1 MSENKGHPHQL
12 QSRREGYH
20 AAWQVKR
27 QEAAA
32 AANSPHRIK
41 AAAEL
46 LPEEQPKLDA
56 VDVEEQEE
64 LAHKFAAAIP
74 AMPSSLARELSHM
87 SLAAGIG
94 NCSPSILQ
102 LDACNT
108 FEVADSYQCYFV
120 PVVTPPVQTFG
131 QTGAHAPGYRYRYV
145 WCHGT
150 DINTA
155 ALILK
160 ELQVRPTMPGSG
172 INTGSEIDFPAVA
185 FYCQASVG
193 EFDLHSVQT
202 AVAKELRISKGLQG
216 MLIMGECHTV
226 QPHLKVSWSDTVE
239 ESRLCFR
246 RGAIR
251 TKDRWAF
258 NAAFTRIRG
267 FVVPLPL

>member
-1 MSENKGHPHQL
+1 MQ
-12 QSRREGYH
+12 
-20 AAWQVKR
+20 
-27 QEAAA
+27 
-32 AANSPHRIK
+32 
-41 AAAEL
+41 
-46 LPEEQPKLDA
+46 
-56 VDVEEQEE
+56 
-64 LAHKFAAAIP
+64 
-74 AMPSSLARELSHM
+74 
-87 SLAAGIG
+87 
-94 NCSPSILQ
+94 
-102 LDACNT
+102 
-108 FEVADSYQCYFV
+108 
-120 PVVTPPVQTFG
+120 TPPAPTVG
-131 QTGAHAPGYRYRYV
+131 QTGAHAPGYRYSYV

-150 DINTA
+150 DISTA

-202 AVAKELRISKGLQG
+202 AVAKELRISKGLEG

-226 QPHLKVSWSDTVE
+226 QSHLKVSWSDTVE

-251 TKDRWAF
+251 TKDHWAF

>member
-1 MSENKGHPHQL
+1 
-12 QSRREGYH
+12 
-20 AAWQVKR
+20 
-27 QEAAA
+27 
-32 AANSPHRIK
+32 
-41 AAAEL
+41 
-46 LPEEQPKLDA
+46 
-56 VDVEEQEE
+56 
-64 LAHKFAAAIP
+64 
-74 AMPSSLARELSHM
+74 
-87 SLAAGIG
+87 
-94 NCSPSILQ
+94 
-102 LDACNT
+102 
-108 FEVADSYQCYFV
+108 
-120 PVVTPPVQTFG
+120 
-131 QTGAHAPGYRYRYV
+131 
-145 WCHGT
+145 
-150 DINTA
+150 
-155 ALILK
+155 
-160 ELQVRPTMPGSG
+160 MPGSG

-226 QPHLKVSWSDTVE
+226 QPHVKVSWSDTVE